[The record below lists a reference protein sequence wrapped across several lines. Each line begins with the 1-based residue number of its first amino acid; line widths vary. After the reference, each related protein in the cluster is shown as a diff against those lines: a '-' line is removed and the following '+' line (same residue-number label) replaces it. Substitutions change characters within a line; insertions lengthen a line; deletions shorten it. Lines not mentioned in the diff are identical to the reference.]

1 MFTPSGLASS
11 LLEQIQGAA
20 THSTFAGKRGRG
32 VSGAPHPFAASPLRH
47 LMFAVR
53 ETAAAD
59 KNPEPGRQ
67 YLRDTFGQAY
77 WGKREGFIVL
87 LEWFAALGNTEGMAE
102 WLEDSEAAR
111 ILAGRLR
118 NDHA

>member
-1 MFTPSGLASS
+1 
-11 LLEQIQGAA
+11 
-20 THSTFAGKRGRG
+20 
-32 VSGAPHPFAASPLRH
+32 
-47 LMFAVR
+47 MFAVR

-59 KNPEPGRQ
+59 NSPEPGRQ

-77 WGKREGFIVL
+77 WGKREGFVAL
-87 LEWFAALGNTEGMAE
+87 LEWFAALGNAEGMTE
-102 WLEDSEAAR
+102 WLDDSEAAR